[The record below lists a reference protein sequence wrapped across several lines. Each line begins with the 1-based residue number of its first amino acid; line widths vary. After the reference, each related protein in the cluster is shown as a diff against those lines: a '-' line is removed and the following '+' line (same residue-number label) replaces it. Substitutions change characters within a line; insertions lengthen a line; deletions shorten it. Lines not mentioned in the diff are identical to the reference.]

1 MDSTFTILSAIVV
14 VLTVYTIIKV
24 HSKIN
29 KKDLKCKKNMFT
41 KDGITLN
48 DIKSVNLD
56 KPLKDF
62 YVMTAYNC
70 CSVKEDWVD
79 LCALSHC
86 IKLGCRCL
94 DFELYDYNSMIIVG
108 TTSKS
113 NGYTRDSYNYIELSK
128 VLQEI
133 LDIGF
138 SAKYTKIKNDPL
150 ILNFRIK
157 SSSVAVYNKIA
168 EIIQKSRE
176 KKPDRYLPFTLSHN
190 IVNDQVVDSVFDK
203 PISDC
208 NNKIIITVS
217 DCNNYTFENSYLG
230 EVVNMVGGRLSISNL
245 DRCGTEDTL
254 PSVGNDD
261 ADDDARDDIRSN
273 LTSGGLE
280 MIQLNNG
287 NLLNDDSSVQYIKH
301 LKGYYDESSSSIT
314 NRTITATISIPDDIP
329 GNPNYCYHK
338 KAKINFIGMS
348 FREKIPRDYSLNPW
362 VNLASNQKA
371 DLLKYEEA
379 GNLDNYMQ
387 WFYDNLTAFIYMYI
401 DDDIHAARDADGV
414 LVDDPNITSC
424 DSIKNIHDQHITI
437 VNTSDKIKTK
447 VRRYWYNTVARNL
460 F

>member
-1 MDSTFTILSAIVV
+1 MDSTFTIISAIVV

-24 HSKIN
+24 HSKIT
-29 KKDLKCKKNMFT
+29 KKDLDCKKNMLT
-41 KDGITLN
+41 KDRITLN
-48 DIKSVNLD
+48 DIKSANLD

-94 DFELYDYNSMIIVG
+94 DFELYEYNSMIIVG

-113 NGYTRDSYNYIELSK
+113 DGYTRDSYNYIELDK

-133 LDIGF
+133 LDKGF
-138 SAKYTKIKNDPL
+138 SSKHTKIRNDPL

-157 SSSVAVYNKIA
+157 SSSAEVYDSIA
-168 EIIQKSRE
+168 EIIQDSRE
-176 KKPDRYLPFTLSHN
+176 KNPDRYLPFVLSHN
-190 IVNDQVVDSVFDK
+190 VVSGEDANSAFD
-203 PISDC
+203 IAIQDC
-208 NNKIIITVS
+208 LKKIIITVS
-217 DCNNYTFENSYLG
+217 DCNFNTFKQSSLG
-230 EVVNMVGGRLSISNL
+230 EVVNMVGGRLI
-245 DRCGTEDTL
+245 T
-254 PSVGNDD
+254 
-261 ADDDARDDIRSN
+261 SN
-273 LTSGGLE
+273 LTSCDTGAADANAAYELERLTNGGLK
-280 MIQLNNG
+280 MIQLNNR
-287 NLLNDDSSVQYIKH
+287 NLLSEIGNVEYLKH
-301 LKGYYDESSSSIT
+301 LKDET
-314 NRTITATISIPDDIP
+314 DGTRTITATLSIPDDIP
-329 GNPNYCYHK
+329 VNPNYCYHK

-362 VNLASNQKA
+362 VNLDSDHKA

-387 WFYDNLTAFIYMYI
+387 WFYDNLTAFIHI
-401 DDDIHAARDADGV
+401 DDDMHNLNPG
-414 LVDDPNITSC
+414 DPNITSC
-424 DSIKNIHDQHITI
+424 DSIENIHLNPNTI

>member
-1 MDSTFTILSAIVV
+1 MDSTFTILSAIVG

-48 DIKSVNLD
+48 DIKSVNLV

-94 DFELYDYNSMIIVG
+94 DFELYEYNSMIIVG

-113 NGYTRDSYNYIELSK
+113 DGYTRDSYNYIELDK

-133 LDIGF
+133 LDKGF
-138 SAKYTKIKNDPL
+138 SSKHTKIKNDPL

-157 SSSVAVYNKIA
+157 SSSAEVYNKIA
-168 EIIQKSRE
+168 KIIQKSRE
-176 KKPDRYLPFTLSHN
+176 KKPDRYLGFALSHL
-190 IVNDQVVDSVFDK
+190 VVSGESALSAFDIDIMNCLK
-203 PISDC
+203 
-208 NNKIIITVS
+208 KIIITVS
-217 DCNNYTFENSYLG
+217 DCNFNTFNESKLG
-230 EVVNMVGGRLSISNL
+230 EVVNMVGGRLITSNL
-245 DRCGTEDTL
+245 ARCDTEYTL
-254 PSVGNDD
+254 PSTGNDAD
-261 ADDDARDDIRSN
+261 ADNARNIIRSN

-287 NLLNDDSSVQYIKH
+287 NLLNDGSSVEYIKH
-301 LKGYYDESSSSIT
+301 LKGSYDDSSSSII
-314 NRTITATISIPDDIP
+314 NRTITATLSIPDDIP
-329 GNPNYCYHK
+329 VNPNYCYHK

-362 VNLASNQKA
+362 VNLDHANKVE
-371 DLLKYEEA
+371 LLDYEEA

-387 WFYDNLTAFIYMYI
+387 WFYDNLTAFIHI
-401 DDDIHAARDADGV
+401 DDDIHAAPDRIAMA
-414 LVDDPNITSC
+414 VDDPNITTC
-424 DSIKNIHDQHITI
+424 DSIQNIHTNPITI

-447 VRRYWYNTVARNL
+447 ARRYWYNTVARNL

>member
-1 MDSTFTILSAIVV
+1 MDSTFTIISAIVV

-24 HSKIN
+24 HSKIT
-29 KKDLKCKKNMFT
+29 KKDLDCKKNMLT
-41 KDGITLN
+41 KDKITLN
-48 DIKSVNLD
+48 DVKSANLG

-113 NGYTRDSYNYIELSK
+113 DGYTRDSYNYIELDK

-133 LDIGF
+133 LDKGF
-138 SAKYTKIKNDPL
+138 SSKHTKIRNDPL

-157 SSSVAVYNKIA
+157 SSSAAVYNTIA
-168 EIIQKSRE
+168 TIIVNSINKN
-176 KKPDRYLPFTLSHN
+176 PDRYLPFELSYY
-190 IVNDQVVDSVFDK
+190 VVSGEDANSAFD
-203 PISDC
+203 IAIGDC
-208 NNKIIITVS
+208 LKKIIITVS
-217 DCNNYTFENSYLG
+217 DCNFNTFKQSRLG
-230 EVVNMVGGRLSISNL
+230 EVVNMVGGRLI
-245 DRCGTEDTL
+245 T
-254 PSVGNDD
+254 
-261 ADDDARDDIRSN
+261 SN
-273 LTSGGLE
+273 LTSCETGGADGGDGGADDVDEGGNILNKLTNGGLK
-280 MIQLNNG
+280 MIQLNNR
-287 NLLNDDSSVQYIKH
+287 NLLSEIGNVEYLKH
-301 LKGYYDESSSSIT
+301 LKGGQDDGI
-314 NRTITATISIPDDIP
+314 RTITATLSIPDDIP
-329 GNPNYCYHK
+329 VNPNYCYHK

-362 VNLASNQKA
+362 VNLDSDHKA

-387 WFYDNLTAFIYMYI
+387 WFYDNLTAFIHI
-401 DDDIHAARDADGV
+401 DDDMHN
-414 LVDDPNITSC
+414 LTPDDPNIISC
-424 DSIKNIHDQHITI
+424 DSITNIHLNPNTR
-437 VNTSDKIKTK
+437 VNTGDKIKTK

>member
-1 MDSTFTILSAIVV
+1 MDSTFTIISAIVV

-24 HSKIN
+24 HSKIT
-29 KKDLKCKKNMFT
+29 KKDLDCKKNMLT
-41 KDGITLN
+41 KDKITLN
-48 DIKSVNLD
+48 DIKSDNLD

-79 LCALSHC
+79 MCALSHC

-94 DFELYDYNSMIIVG
+94 DFELYEYNDMIIVG

-113 NGYTRDSYNYIELSK
+113 DGYTRDSYNYIELDK

-133 LDIGF
+133 LDKGF
-138 SAKYTKIKNDPL
+138 SSKHTKIRKDPL

-157 SSSVAVYNKIA
+157 SSSAKIYDSIA
-168 EIIQKSRE
+168 EIIQDSRE
-176 KKPDRYLPFTLSHN
+176 KNPGRYLPFVLSHN
-190 IVNDQVVDSVFDK
+190 VVSGEDANSAFD
-203 PISDC
+203 IAIRDC
-208 NNKIIITVS
+208 LKKIIITVS
-217 DCNNYTFENSYLG
+217 DCNFNTFKQSGLG
-230 EVVNMVGGRLSISNL
+230 EVVNMVGGRLITSNL
-245 DRCGTEDTL
+245 NSCNTG
-254 PSVGNDD
+254 G
-261 ADDDARDDIRSN
+261 ADGGGALDVDEGENILN
-273 LTSGGLE
+273 KLTNGGLK

-287 NLLNDDSSVQYIKH
+287 NLLSEIGNVEYLNN
-301 LKGYYDESSSSIT
+301 LKGGNIRDDGI
-314 NRTITATISIPDDIP
+314 RTITATLSIPDDIP
-329 GNPNYCYHK
+329 VNPNYCYHK

-362 VNLASNQKA
+362 VNLDSDHKA

-387 WFYDNLTAFIYMYI
+387 WFYDNLTAFIHI
-401 DDDIHAARDADGV
+401 DDDTHNLNR
-414 LVDDPNITSC
+414 DDPNITSC
-424 DSIKNIHDQHITI
+424 DSITNIHADPNTR
-437 VNTSDKIKTK
+437 VNTGDKIKTK